1 VRFNPV
7 VWARNGWAALYSKVK
22 ASLLG
27 SVAAGTLGL
36 SAVQLIE
43 TLNGEDTLTDTQTAV
58 VVQVVTV
65 LGGFLAARWKWE
77 RHPVGAMQPPAT
89 DQGMRMAGEP
99 APTPPGPGRLQP

>member
-1 VRFNPV
+1 MRFNPV
-7 VWARNGWAALYSKVK
+7 AWARNGWDALYSKVK
-22 ASLLG
+22 AYLVG

-36 SAVQLIE
+36 SAVQVIE

-65 LGGFLAARWKWE
+65 VGGFLVARWKWE
-77 RHPVGAMQPPAT
+77 RHPVGAMQPPA
-89 DQGMRMAGEP
+89 GAPPLAGGEP